1 MRRPSPHRRITAAG
15 SGTAGRVRT
24 VRWPAALAALLA
36 PVALVALVAAGALT
50 ALAHGEASH
59 AGWPKIEHLEEHRF
73 NESGTLVG
81 LKHVHNE
88 LLGGNGN
95 DTIWAGERGD
105 VIWGD
110 FQPNG
115 QPESQQ
121 DYLHGGRGND
131 FIYASH
137 GHNVIWTG
145 AGDDEVALIYGHGT
159 VFCNGRGLKTLVVR
173 YLPENRHYRLV
184 GCDHVKLV
192 RYRA

>member
-1 MRRPSPHRRITAAG
+1 MRRPGIDERVSAG
-15 SGTAGRVRT
+15 SGSAPRRA
-24 VRWPAALAALLA
+24 RAPRFPAALAA
-36 PVALVALVAAGALT
+36 VVAAGT
-50 ALAHGEASH
+50 LAAVADGEASH
-59 AGWPKIEHLEEHRF
+59 AGWPKIGHLEEHRF

-110 FQPNG
+110 FQPSG

-121 DYLHGGRGND
+121 DYLHGGPGND

-145 AGDDEVALIYGHGT
+145 AGDDQVALVYGHGT

-173 YLPENRHYRLV
+173 YLPQNRDYRLV
-184 GCDHVKLV
+184 GCDHVKLI